1 MSDPTLLILMY
12 FVIPVWLLAGVVD
25 WFCHRRS
32 NIAKTS
38 GAKESFIHLL
48 MFAEVGIPL
57 ILVLLF
63 EVNGLIIAISI
74 LLFILHELT
83 ALWDVSY
90 AVSKRRVGP
99 VEQHVHSF
107 LEMIPLL
114 ALVLI
119 IARHWTHFTSLFSA
133 NGFPPELTL
142 TLKDAPLP
150 TTYLFTVLFVAIA
163 LELIPYLEEFIRG
176 LRAKK
181 AATLSEQFK
190 H

>member
-1 MSDPTLLILMY
+1 MSDPTLVILMY

-57 ILVLLF
+57 MLVLLF
-63 EVNGLIIAISI
+63 EVNALIIGISV

-99 VEQHVHSF
+99 IEQHVHSF

-119 IARHWTHFTSLFSA
+119 IARHWPHFTSLFSA
-133 NGFPPELTL
+133 SGFPPDLSL
-142 TLKDAPLP
+142 TLKEAPLP
-150 TTYLFTVLFVAIA
+150 TTYLITVLFIAVA
-163 LELIPYLEEFIRG
+163 LELIPYLEELVRG
-176 LRAKK
+176 LKARK
-181 AATLSEQFK
+181 AATQSEQC
-190 H
+190 